1 MDDLPELRGGS
12 LIARSRRHEGHEKS
26 ITGSTEVIDRS
37 ISRPHIKR
45 NALQWD
51 EHLDDDE
58 FSAGSNDR
66 FIAGATRTSLIESV
80 RTPQGVRTGDMDG
93 QVREALSSYI
103 RALGEDHQFQIND
116 ASVSHQVR
124 EISRSR
130 LGESSG
136 A

>member
-66 FIAGATRTSLIESV
+66 FIAGATLLVVLFPHHIGRCPV
-80 RTPQGVRTGDMDG
+80 RQTFPRSSPAV
-93 QVREALSSYI
+93 LSSDKAGRMRRLI
-103 RALGEDHQFQIND
+103 
-116 ASVSHQVR
+116 VSG
-124 EISRSR
+124 SR
-130 LGESSG
+130 L
-136 A
+136 AP